1 MLIAPIRTDAD
12 LRRALTRIDE
22 LFARELSPEEQAEF
36 DVLADLVEH
45 YEAKHHPVPPADP
58 VETIRM
64 FMTVRGLNQQA
75 LASKAGLS
83 PGRVS
88 EVLHRK
94 RGLTMAMVHKLAAAL
109 SIPASALMGA
119 PIQAALDAAQDD
131 ETELDKLV
139 KHVAAE
145 AGIEP
150 AQVPPVLAD
159 AWNQSH
165 RRNRTVA
172 VGWHE
177 PSTRNS
183 AVAA

>member
-1 MLIAPIRTDAD
+1 MHIVPIRNDID
-12 LRRALTRIDE
+12 LRRALTRIDQ
-22 LFARELSPEEQAEF
+22 LFGRDLAPDDQAELE
-36 DVLADLVEH
+36 VLADLVEH

-64 FMTVRGLNQQA
+64 FMTVRGLTQQA

-109 SIPASALMGA
+109 SIKASALMGA
-119 PIQAALDAAQDD
+119 PTQAAHDAGQGE
-131 ETELDKLV
+131 ETALDKLV
-139 KHVAAE
+139 KQVAAE
-145 AGIEP
+145 TGIEP